1 MKLKTISA
9 NVYGE
14 QSIFEVIQY
23 DYTDIPDIQI
33 AFESWLKLKQ
43 QSNILHGRSP
53 NIPECITETCLC
65 LVTNSVRFK
74 KAKKLKSA
82 SFDCFNILNENTI
95 QSKASSVFDDLTSF
109 GPKTRWDT
117 LYFLDFYNDGNT
129 DGTFNVYEIPN
140 DLIYNSLVKEG
151 RTLKESQ
158 DLGYRPR
165 IHIKSQ
171 IIVPN
176 GIEPIDIAEDT
187 DIMENIIL
195 PAGIKP
201 LEKGIK
207 LW

>member
-9 NVYGE
+9 NVYG
-14 QSIFEVIQY
+14 QPSVFEVIQY
-23 DYTDIPDIQI
+23 DYTDIPNIQI
-33 AFESWLKLKQ
+33 AFESWLNLKQ
-43 QSNILHGRSP
+43 QSNILYGRSP

-82 SFDCFNILNENTI
+82 SFDCFNILKEKTI
-95 QSKASSVFDDLTSF
+95 QVKSCSVSDDLTSF

-117 LYFLDFYNDGNT
+117 LYFLDFYNQGNT

-140 DLIYNSLVKEG
+140 DLIYNSRVKEG

-158 DLGYRPR
+158 DFGYRPR

-176 GIEPIDIAEDT
+176 GIEPMDITENIDL
-187 DIMENIIL
+187 MENVIL
-195 PAGIKP
+195 PAGINP